1 MSKVTFLGGGSF
13 GISLAILLANKG
25 NIVSVYDRDSSVVED
40 INVNRRNDKFI
51 KGLDVPKNVTAYNN
65 LEEAIQDT
73 NYVVL
78 AVPSHVIRSASR
90 SIKGLIKEDVPVI
103 CIAKGIEEG
112 SNKTL
117 VEVIEE
123 ELNNPVVVLSGP
135 SHAEEVAFDIPTTVL
150 TSSKNMK
157 VAEEVQDLFM
167 TKTFRVYTND
177 DLVGVEIGG
186 AVKNIIALAAGVC
199 DGLGYGDNTKAAL
212 MTRGMAEIV
221 RIGTKLGGRVET
233 FLGLTGMGDLIV
245 TCTSMHSRN
254 RRAGYLIGTGK
265 TREEAV
271 EEVGMIVEGIKACHA
286 FYDLKEK
293 LDVEMPITDALYKVL
308 FEGKDAKEMVS
319 ELLQRDK
326 IGRRKLSFVLRSFL
340 RFTYQPFRFLYTK
353 SFCISPV
360 MQLSRNAS
368 FSSTVSIRSSSGL
381 DRR

>member
-25 NIVSVYDRDSSVVED
+25 NVVAVYDRDNTVVED
-40 INVNRRNDKFI
+40 ININRRNDKFI
-51 KGLDVPKNVTAYNN
+51 KGLDVPKNVTAYNT
-65 LEEAIQDT
+65 LEEAIIDSD
-73 NYVVL
+73 YVVL

-90 SIKGLIKEDVPVI
+90 SLKGLIDETIPVI

-123 ELNNPVVVLSGP
+123 EIKNPVVVLSGP
-135 SHAEEVAFDIPTTVL
+135 SHAEEVAFNIPTPVICIAKGIEEGSNKTLVEVIEEEIKNPVVVLSGPSHAEEVAFNIPTTVL
-150 TSSKNMK
+150 TSSKDMK
-157 VAEEVQDLFM
+157 VAEEVQDLFI

-177 DLVGVEIGG
+177 DLVGVEVGG

-221 RIGTKLGGRVET
+221 RIGTKLGGRIET

-245 TCTSMHSRN
+245 TCTSVHSRN

-271 EEVGMIVEGIKACHA
+271 EEVGMVVEGIKACYA
-286 FYDLKEK
+286 FYNLKEK
-293 LDVEMPITDALYKVL
+293 LKVEMPITDALYKVL
-308 FEGKDAKEMVS
+308 FEGKDAKKMVA
-319 ELLQRDK
+319 ELLERDK
-326 IGRRKLSFVLRSFL
+326 KAEN
-340 RFTYQPFRFLYTK
+340 Y
-353 SFCISPV
+353 
-360 MQLSRNAS
+360 
-368 FSSTVSIRSSSGL
+368 
-381 DRR
+381 

>member
-25 NIVSVYDRDSSVVED
+25 NTVAVYDRDNTVVED
-40 INVNRRNDKFI
+40 ININRRNDKFI
-51 KGLDVPKNVTAYNN
+51 KGLDVPKNVTAYNT
-65 LEEAIQDT
+65 LEEAIVDSD
-73 NYVVL
+73 YVVL

-90 SIKGLIKEDVPVI
+90 SLKGLIDETIPVI

-112 SNKTL
+112 TNKTL

-123 ELNNPVVVLSGP
+123 EIANPVVILSGP
-135 SHAEEVAFDIPTTVL
+135 SHAEEVAFNIPTTVL
-150 TSSKNMK
+150 TSARNMK

-177 DLVGVEIGG
+177 DLVGVEVGG
-186 AVKNIIALAAGVC
+186 AVKNIIALAAGIC

-221 RIGTKLGGRVET
+221 RIGTKLGGKIET

-271 EEVGMIVEGIKACHA
+271 EEVGMVVEGIKACYA
-286 FYDLKEK
+286 FYNLKEN
-293 LDVEMPITDALYKVL
+293 LNVEMPITDALYKVL
-308 FEGKDAKEMVS
+308 FEGKDAKKMVG
-319 ELLQRDK
+319 ELLERDK
-326 IGRRKLSFVLRSFL
+326 KAEN
-340 RFTYQPFRFLYTK
+340 Y
-353 SFCISPV
+353 
-360 MQLSRNAS
+360 
-368 FSSTVSIRSSSGL
+368 
-381 DRR
+381 